1 VKEKR
6 ISMTFK
12 QILFGVLLGVLF
24 SVGSLFVYHRHYAPK
39 IVAVDL
45 NAYVTEQRVL
55 FLKGEIGE
63 NELKENFDKLERV
76 ISGLPRGTVALR
88 GDVVLGKATVIIP

>member
-1 VKEKR
+1 
-6 ISMTFK
+6 MTLK
-12 QILFGVLLGVLF
+12 QILFGVVLGVLF
-24 SVGSLFVYHRHYAPK
+24 SVGSLFIYHRYYAPK

-63 NELKENFDKLERV
+63 EELKDNFDRLERV
-76 ISGLPRGTVALR
+76 ISSLPKGTVALR
-88 GDVVLGKATVIIP
+88 GDVVLGKATVITP